1 MKDFHKLDCSLKF
14 ADLFIVVLTTFNC
27 WNQMIPY
34 TIFGLSSLFSFQRS
48 ISLLCQQLI
57 YHIIFIRRLST
68 KCFKKFFVVLY
79 KRYRVDDLNIISL
92 DLSHCQQEFEISF
105 FISLSPSTSNLYIL
119 PLIGSL
125 VNDIPIYFSIFLQM
139 FLERLIL
146 WHFYGS
152 EFAYH
157 LASLVI
163 FLAML
168 IYHLKRISVSVQ
180 F

>member
-1 MKDFHKLDCSLKF
+1 MVCLLCSVFK
-14 ADLFIVVLTTFNC
+14 
-27 WNQMIPY
+27 
-34 TIFGLSSLFSFQRS
+34 GLSRCF
-48 ISLLCQQLI
+48 ISNSYIIPSSYDVCQQNVL
-57 YHIIFIRRLST
+57 
-68 KCFKKFFVVLY
+68 KKFFVVLY

-139 FLERLIL
+139 FIERLIL
-146 WHFYGS
+146 RYFYGS
-152 EFAYH
+152 EFVYH

-168 IYHLKRISVSVQ
+168 IYHLKRISVS